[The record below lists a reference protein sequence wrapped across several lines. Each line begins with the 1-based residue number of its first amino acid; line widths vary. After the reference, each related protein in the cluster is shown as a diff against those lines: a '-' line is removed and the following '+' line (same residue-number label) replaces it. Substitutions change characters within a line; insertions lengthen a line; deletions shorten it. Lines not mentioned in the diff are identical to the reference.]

1 MSKYYCSKLLTIHK
15 IYNFVPYRCR
25 NNSENTAT
33 QQRKTK
39 INKNL
44 DDENAM
50 FLTLLKKMLIKFQ
63 LYIKSRS
70 MILLIQ
76 LLIRD
81 KTKQTT
87 MLKQNIQDE

>member
-33 QQRKTK
+33 QQRKRK

-44 DDENAM
+44 DDENAI
-50 FLTLLKKMLIKFQ
+50 FLNTSEKSAHQISTLHQIPLNDTTNSTAHTRQKKKN
-63 LYIKSRS
+63 
-70 MILLIQ
+70 
-76 LLIRD
+76 D
-81 KTKQTT
+81 DV
-87 MLKQNIQDE
+87 KQNIHDE